1 MLDKLL
7 YASYAIGK
15 PIIKYGRKGFK
26 LAKKTTP
33 KSVKKFGRKSK
44 KFLGK
49 EYQEM
54 KHFAKTNPEMFAGS
68 VAIGGATG
76 YGLKKSYQAL
86 TNKDKKKKTIF
97 GKLPKSDPRYKI
109 MKEKGWV

>member
-1 MLDKLL
+1 MIDKFV
-7 YASYAIGK
+7 YASLAVGK
-15 PIIKYGRKGFK
+15 PIIKYGKKGLRLIK
-26 LAKKTTP
+26 RTTP

-68 VAIGGATG
+68 VVIGGATG
-76 YGLKKSYQAL
+76 YGLKKGYQAL
-86 TNKDKKKKTIF
+86 TNGKKKKKRRT
-97 GKLPKSDPRYKI
+97 
-109 MKEKGWV
+109 

>member
-1 MLDKLL
+1 MIDKFV
-7 YASYAIGK
+7 YASYAIGS
-15 PIIKYGRKGFK
+15 PIIKYGKKG
-26 LAKKTTP
+26 LRLIKKTTP
-33 KSVKKFGRKSK
+33 KSVKKFSK
-44 KFLGK
+44 KSTKFIGK

-68 VAIGGATG
+68 VVIGGATG

>member
-33 KSVKKFGRKSK
+33 KSVKKFGRKST
-44 KFLGK
+44 KFVGK
-49 EYQEM
+49 EYQEL

-68 VAIGGATG
+68 VVIGGATG
-76 YGLKKSYQAL
+76 YGLKKGYQAI
-86 TNKDKKKKTIF
+86 TNGKKKN
-97 GKLPKSDPRYKI
+97 R
-109 MKEKGWV
+109 V

>member
-1 MLDKLL
+1 MIDKFA
-7 YASYAIGK
+7 YASWAIGA
-15 PIIKYGRKGFK
+15 PIIKYGKKGLKFLK
-26 LAKKTTP
+26 RTTP

-76 YGLKKSYQAL
+76 YGLKKGYQAI
-86 TNKDKKKKTIF
+86 TNGKKKNK
-97 GKLPKSDPRYKI
+97 K
-109 MKEKGWV
+109 KGFV

>member
-1 MLDKLL
+1 MIDKFV
-7 YASYAIGK
+7 YASLAVGK
-15 PIIKYGRKGFK
+15 PIIKYGKKGLRLIK
-26 LAKKTTP
+26 RTTP

-49 EYQEM
+49 EFKEL

-86 TNKDKKKKTIF
+86 TNGKKKNNK
-97 GKLPKSDPRYKI
+97 R
-109 MKEKGWV
+109 V